1 MKQIFENYTSED
13 LIVWSTLFE
22 RQFENL
28 KVKGSQHYLSALN
41 EMHSVL
47 NANELPNFEAINAW
61 FETSTAWE
69 IHCVPGLIPVD
80 EFFILLSQK
89 KFPASTWLRSKDKLD
104 YLEEPDM
111 FHDVFGHVPLLS
123 NTVFSNFV
131 HEFGKLGVTL
141 LDDEEKLLKLQ
152 RLYWFTIEFGLIQED
167 NALKAFGAGII
178 SSFGESNS
186 ALLEETSHE
195 NYLIAT
201 VLERSFVTTEIQST
215 YFVLPSLV
223 VLLES
228 IVHLSLTWKEHELV
242 N

>member
-41 EMHSVL
+41 NMNSVL
-47 NANELPNFEAINAW
+47 NANELPNFESINSW

-69 IHCVPGLIPVD
+69 IQCVPGLIPVD

-131 HEFGKLGVTL
+131 HEFGKLGVAML
-141 LDDEEKLLKLQ
+141 NNEEKLLKLQ

-167 NALKAFGAGII
+167 DTLKAFGAGII
-178 SSFGESNS
+178 SSFGETNS
-186 ALLEETSHE
+186 ALLEETTQE
-195 NYLIAT
+195 KYLIST
-201 VLERSFVTTEIQST
+201 VLERSFITSEIQST
-215 YFVLPSLV
+215 YFVLPSLG

-228 IVHLSLTWKEHELV
+228 IVHLTKIWKEYELV
-242 N
+242 D